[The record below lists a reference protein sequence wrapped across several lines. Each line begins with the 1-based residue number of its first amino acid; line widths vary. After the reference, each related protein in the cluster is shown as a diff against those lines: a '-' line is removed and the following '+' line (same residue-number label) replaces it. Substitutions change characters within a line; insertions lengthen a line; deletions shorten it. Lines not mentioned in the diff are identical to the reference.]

1 MNNITLFLLV
11 SICIVYIL
19 LSYIIAKTDII
30 KKDNKCFENFLKICD
45 CNMKY
50 YNSLVFM
57 LFVSIIIVYYV
68 ADSNNYVCL
77 YNEVVNEAD
86 AITRIKN
93 LI

>member
-11 SICIVYIL
+11 SVCVAYIL

-30 KKDNKCFENFLKICD
+30 KKDNKCFENFLKLSD

-50 YNSLVFM
+50 YNSLVLM
-57 LFVSIIIVYYV
+57 IILSIVIVYYI

-86 AITRIKN
+86 AISRIKN